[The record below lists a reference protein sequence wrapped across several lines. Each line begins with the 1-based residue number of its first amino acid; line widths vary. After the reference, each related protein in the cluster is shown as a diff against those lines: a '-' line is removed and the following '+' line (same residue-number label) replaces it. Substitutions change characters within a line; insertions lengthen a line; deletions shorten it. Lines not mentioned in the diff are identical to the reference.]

1 MRISLFKSITST
13 TPLVE
18 SKCVFKV
25 LESIKDGT
33 YKRQVANIRIETE
46 KSKRNAAKAKL
57 HYVTFGG
64 IFPTRSNSSLKTFSG
79 LACLDFDDVDDL
91 SELVE
96 GINKDLHT
104 FASFVSPSGNGLKVL
119 VKIPAVDNNEDYQ
132 DYYIELT
139 KHYSRYFKLDE
150 GTKDIARACYLSYDE
165 NLFLN
170 QESVMFTA
178 KFNRPKAEVSEV
190 VNIPLTDSNEVANRL
205 EKWFAK
211 RWTSSNRNNNLHA
224 YARQMNAF
232 GVDKGT
238 CESYLLRYSSGGR
251 VDKEVLSLIKS
262 AYSYTSEFGTEFFED
277 TKVTNKIKNLIMSG
291 RNTKEIKRSMSDIDP
306 EALEVEIK
314 KHEDNVDD
322 DEFWYTDD
330 KDKIHISNLRF
341 DRYLQNKGISKYYPQ
356 EDSGTF
362 DFIMKDENFVDW
374 LDTNRIK
381 DIVKKS
387 LLHKGDFDVWDLMAK
402 NTQYFKSDF
411 LSMMDT
417 VEIAPK
423 RDTATESFLYYKN
436 NAVRTT
442 KEGSEVLEYKDIDEI
457 IWRNQI
463 IDRDITLSPESDG
476 EFKTFIWRLSG
487 EDKDRY
493 YTLKSVLG
501 YLMHSHQIDSKPK
514 SIIFNDEMISEDVP
528 NGGSGKGL
536 IHKAIGHIKNIVV
549 EDGKKFDPY
558 GQFAYQK
565 VNKDTQIFLLDDVP
579 RNFNFENLFSI
590 ITEGMT
596 VEKKQQGAF
605 TIPFNES
612 PKISITTNY
621 TIRGDGASFNRRVFE
636 VEIANHYNDNYTPED
651 EFSHQFFT
659 GWDKS
664 EWEQFDNFMIRCVQY
679 YLEFG
684 LVESNKVN
692 LDFRKFK
699 QNMGVE
705 FIEFMESR
713 TFAGRPIKRKDLK
726 DSFINQYPKQGQFTT
741 AQNFNKKVKDYCSYH
756 KMKMEVNRYNNVEC
770 FYIEDGKEKNK
781 EEDSLPY

>member
-33 YKRQVANIRIETE
+33 YKRQVADIRIETE
-46 KSKRNAAKAKL
+46 KSKRNTAKSKL

-64 IFPTRSNSSLKTFSG
+64 VFPTRSNSSLKTFSG
-79 LACLDFDDVDDL
+79 LACLDFDDVEDL
-91 SELVE
+91 EELV
-96 GINKDLHT
+96 GVVNDDKYT
-104 FASFVSPSGNGLKVL
+104 FASFISPSGNGLKVL
-119 VKIPAVDNNEDYQ
+119 VKVPPVDNNDDYQ
-132 DYYIELT
+132 DYYIEVT
-139 KHYSRYFKLDE
+139 KHYSKYFKLDE

-165 NLFLN
+165 GLYLN
-170 QESVMFTA
+170 NDSVTFTD
-178 KFNRPKAEVSEV
+178 KYNKPLPVKKDI
-190 VNIPLTDSNEVANRL
+190 VNIPLTRQDEIASRL
-205 EKWFAK
+205 EKWFTK
-211 RWTSSNRNNNLHA
+211 KWNGLNRNNNLHA

-232 GVDKGT
+232 GVPKNICT
-238 CESYLLRYSSGGR
+238 EYLLRYEQP
-251 VDKEVLSLIKS
+251 DFKINEILMLIES
-262 AYSYTSEFGTEFFED
+262 AYRYTSEFGTEFFED
-277 TKVTNKIKNLIMSG
+277 TKAVAKIKNLILSG
-291 RNTKEIKRSMSDIDP
+291 RNSSDIKKSISDVSP
-306 EALEVEIK
+306 EALEMEIK
-314 KHEDNVDD
+314 RHEDDVDD
-322 DEFWYTDD
+322 NEFWFTDE
-330 KDKIHISNLRF
+330 KDRIHISNLRF
-341 DRYLQNKGISKYYPQ
+341 DRFLQKKGISKYYPQ
-356 EDSGTF
+356 VDSGSF
-362 DFIMKDENFVDW
+362 DFIMRDDNFVDW

-387 LLHKGDFDVWDLMAK
+387 LLQNGDYDVWDLMAK
-402 NTQYFKSDF
+402 NTQYFKSEF

-436 NAVRTT
+436 MAVRTT
-442 KEGSEVLEYKDIDEI
+442 GEGSKILPYKDIDEI

-476 EFKTFIWRLSG
+476 EFKTFIWRLAK

-501 YLMHSHQIDSKPK
+501 YLMHSYQSDSRPK

-579 RNFNFENLFSI
+579 RSFNFENLFSI
-590 ITEGMT
+590 VTEGMT

-621 TIRGDGASFNRRVFE
+621 TIKGEGASFNRRVFE
-636 VEIANHYNDNYTPED
+636 VEIANHYNDNFTPED
-651 EFSHQFFT
+651 EFDHQFFT
-659 GWDKS
+659 GWDS
-664 EWEQFDNFMIRCVQY
+664 LEWEKFDNFMIRCVEY
-679 YLEFG
+679 YLANG

-705 FIEFMESR
+705 FIEFMEGM
-713 TFAGRPIKRKDLK
+713 TFGGRPIKRKDLK
-726 DSFINQYPKQGQFTT
+726 DKFLGQYPKQGKYVT
-741 AQNFNKKVKDYCSYH
+741 AQNFNKKVKDYCVYH
-756 KMKMEVNRYNNVEC
+756 NMKMEVSRYNNIEC
-770 FYIEDGKEKNK
+770 FYIEDGKEKK
-781 EEDSLPY
+781 DSDSLPY